1 MNLKS
6 HLSCDEFEDFADFH
20 HSICKLRVILRSR
33 VLRVVDDI
41 YTLVLPLADITKV
54 KRRVVWK
61 TVKFT
66 LSLLHKYCNAYTM
79 NYEAIDQK

>member
-1 MNLKS
+1 M
-6 HLSCDEFEDFADFH
+6 
-20 HSICKLRVILRSR
+20 ILQSR

-41 YTLVLPLADITKV
+41 YKLVLPLGDSTKAS
-54 KRRVVWK
+54 RRVVWK

-79 NYEAIDQK
+79 NYEAINQT